1 MMYNYDIELT
11 DEYISQCDYQHH
23 GGMYPTFE
31 IIDRWAEI
39 HNRPPI
45 IPTPETSDIINALTD
60 YLPYETIEK
69 WYKLTFGYQNVLV
82 PLSKKYPD
90 LGSIYDML
98 VTRWRV
104 HDVVNALKFN
114 RMLYITADESHI
126 DPIYNKYSK
135 YNTTDDT
142 TKSET
147 RETDNTD
154 TITKNTTDK
163 KTGTDTTANTGTVKT
178 DGTDNTTTA
187 EAVQHGG
194 TDSEQMT
201 ANTATTNGVTTYDQT
216 ANFVNSTNSVTPS
229 DRNTTTTH
237 GETIT
242 TNGTDN
248 TTTSETRTDNT
259 NKQTTYNT
267 INTLTGTDTHV
278 TDGTVTVSGTG
289 TGAGTG
295 EKWETDL
302 SIDEMLER
310 ENKLAAVVIRYL
322 ASVANEIVL
331 HTLMDIW

>member
-1 MMYNYDIELT
+1 MPNYDIELT
-11 DEYISQCDYQHH
+11 NDYISQCDYQHRT
-23 GGMYPTFE
+23 GMYPTFE
-31 IIDRWAEI
+31 MIDRWAEI
-39 HNRPPI
+39 HNRPSI
-45 IPTPETSDIINALTD
+45 IPTTDNSDIINALTE
-60 YLPYETIEK
+60 YLPYDIIVK
-69 WYKLTFGYQNVLV
+69 WYKITFGYQNVLV
-82 PLSKKYPD
+82 PLSRKYPD

-98 VTRWRV
+98 VMRWNV
-104 HDVVNALKFN
+104 HDVVNALKFM
-114 RMLYITADESHI
+114 RMLYIVADTNHI
-126 DPIYNKYSK
+126 DPIYNHYIKYS
-135 YNTTDDT
+135 NTNDT

-187 EAVQHGG
+187 ETVLHGG

-267 INTLTGTDTHV
+267 TNTLTGTDTHV
-278 TDGTVTVSGTG
+278 IDGTVTVSGTG
-289 TGAGTG
+289 TGAGAG
-295 EKWETDL
+295 EKWETNL
-302 SIDEMLER
+302 SINEMLER
-310 ENKLAAVVIRYL
+310 ENKLAAVVNRYL
-322 ASVANEIVL
+322 ASVVNELAL
-331 HTLMDIW
+331 HTMIDIW